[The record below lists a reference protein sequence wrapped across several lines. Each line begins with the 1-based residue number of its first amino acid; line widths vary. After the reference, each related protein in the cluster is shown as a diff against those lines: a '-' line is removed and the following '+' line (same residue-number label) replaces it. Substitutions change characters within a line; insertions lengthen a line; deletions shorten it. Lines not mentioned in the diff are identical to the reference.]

1 MNPSELDRCFL
12 SGVEQG
18 AGVREKTGRE
28 LYGRREAGGEGEGR
42 GIPKKAGN
50 GRKRGKLRNIAQSKK
65 RDPTKIG

>member
-28 LYGRREAGGEGEGR
+28 LYSQEGGKREKEGKITQYCATEKKVQRGGTQQ
-42 GIPKKAGN
+42 K
-50 GRKRGKLRNIAQSKK
+50 
-65 RDPTKIG
+65 